1 MLNGE
6 EKRGPRFVSYFQP
19 VIDALKALGGSGQPS
34 EVKDFITESLQLSD
48 DEISVTIQSGGTR
61 FSKDVDWARFYLAKA
76 GYIDSSKRG
85 VWSLS
90 DEGWAYSLTH
100 DEAVDLFSSIHKDFV
115 DKRRKPIEEVKTEAV
130 DDTLDDEA
138 PDELADHR
146 GELMNIILSLPPS
159 GFERLCQR
167 LLRESGFERV
177 AVTGRSGD
185 GGLDGLGILQV
196 NPLVS
201 FKVIFQCKRYAGSVG
216 PDKIRDFRGA
226 MQGRAD
232 KGIIL
237 TTGTFTQAARE
248 ESVRDGV
255 PPIELV
261 NGEKLLDMLEE
272 LQLGVNP
279 RTTYDIDADFFEAF
293 TK

>member
-1 MLNGE
+1 MITNE
-6 EKRGPRFVSYFQP
+6 DKRGPRFVNYFQP

-34 EVKDFITESLQLSD
+34 EVKDFITESLKLSD
-48 DEISVTIQSGGTR
+48 EEISETIESGGTR
-61 FSKDVDWARFYLAKA
+61 FSKDVAWARFYLAKA

-100 DEAVDLFSSIHKDFV
+100 DESVDLFSSIHKEYV
-115 DKRRKPIEEVKTEAV
+115 DRRRKSKEEDKTDVVEDA
-130 DDTLDDEA
+130 LEDET
-138 PDELADHR
+138 PDELLDHR
-146 GELMNIILSLPPS
+146 GELMNTIQSLPPH

-177 AVTGRSGD
+177 TVTGRSGD
-185 GGLDGLGILQV
+185 GGLDGMGILQV

-201 FKVIFQCKRYAGSVG
+201 FKVLFQCKRYADSVG
-216 PDKIRDFRGA
+216 PDKVRDFRGA

-261 NGEKLLDMLEE
+261 NGEKFLDLLEE
-272 LQLGVNP
+272 LQLGVSP
-279 RTTYDIDADFFEAF
+279 RKTFDIDSDFFEAF

>member
-1 MLNGE
+1 MLDTE
-6 EKRGPRFVSYFQP
+6 EKRGPRFVSYFRP

-34 EVKDFITESLQLSD
+34 EVKDFIIESLKLSD
-48 DEISVTIQSGGTR
+48 EEISATIKIGGTR
-61 FSKDVDWARFYLAKA
+61 FSNAVDWARFYLAKA

-85 VWSLS
+85 VWSLT
-90 DEGWAYSLTH
+90 DEGLAYSLTH
-100 DEAVDLFSSIHKDFV
+100 DEAVDLFSSIHKEYT
-115 DKRRKPIEEVKTEAV
+115 DKRRKPLEDGKTDDVE
-130 DDTLDDEA
+130 DTLDDEI
-138 PDELADHR
+138 PDELFDHR
-146 GELMNIILSLPPS
+146 SELMNIIQSLPPS

-201 FKVIFQCKRYAGSVG
+201 FKVLFQSKRYSGSVG
-216 PDKIRDFRGA
+216 PDKVRDFRGA

-272 LQLGVNP
+272 LQLGVTP
-279 RTTYDIDADFFEAF
+279 RITYDIDTDFFDAF